1 MSKGLFT
8 VLLKVLQAGR
18 CWPLLA
24 MGCYMVV
31 LLYGLGQYI
40 PWNSP
45 ATILGVFALCMVTTV
60 NRSEKGS
67 LRFFLPAVLALLL
80 YTLLPAKTLLCIA
93 MVCGVLFMAEAF
105 FGRVNVLPGI
115 VLVIMSPLFE
125 YASNV
130 FSFPIRLQLTTW
142 AGRMIGLMGQD
153 VHVQGNMIVYNGSEF
168 SVDPACMGLQ
178 MMVTSLLCG
187 TMLIGYYQR
196 QQRKEL
202 RLPVLLPLLGV
213 FMSLNIVSNLLRII
227 FLVWMHILPGTAM
240 HDVAGM
246 MCLGLYVIVPAIFL
260 SRWTVNRYG
269 HPIQLHRKRY
279 VLRSAARTFLLNTL
293 LPAAM
298 LIICIVRQPA
308 GPDNQLPSGT
318 PAMSGF
324 AVKPLPGNI
333 IRLQSDSLLVYIKHI
348 PASYYTEHHPMI
360 CWKGSGYNFYKVQET
375 PVSGH
380 TIYTALLQQEQDVL
394 YTAWWYDNGSVIT
407 NSQLQWRWDVL
418 FGAHPYSL
426 VNVTAGT
433 EQELKVAVQE
443 MLDKKKLSAY
453 L

>member
-1 MSKGLFT
+1 MSKGILLF
-8 VLLKVLQAGR
+8 LLKLLQAGR
-18 CWPLLA
+18 CWPLLVMA
-24 MGCYMVV
+24 CYVV
-31 LLYGLGQYI
+31 VMFYGLGQYI

-45 ATILGVFALCMVTTV
+45 ATILGVLALCMVTTF

-80 YTLLPAKTLLCIA
+80 YMLLPGKTLLCTA
-93 MVCGVLFMAEAF
+93 VVCGILFMAEAF
-105 FGRVNVLPGI
+105 FGRVNLLPGV

-125 YASNV
+125 YVSNV
-130 FSFPIRLQLTTW
+130 FSFPIRLQLTTL

-153 VHVQGNMIVYNGSEF
+153 VYVQGNMISCNGNEF

-187 TMLIGYYQR
+187 IILIGYYQR
-196 QQRKEL
+196 QQGKEL
-202 RLPVLLPLLGV
+202 RLPVLLPLLSV
-213 FMSLNIVSNLLRII
+213 FLLLNILSNLLRII
-227 FLVWMHILPGTAM
+227 FLVWMHILPETAM
-240 HDVAGM
+240 HDVSGL
-246 MCLGLYVIVPAIFL
+246 MCLGLYVITPAVFL
-260 SRWTVNRYG
+260 SRWTVSRYG
-269 HPIQLHRKRY
+269 HAVQSHRKQY
-279 VLRSAARTFLLNTL
+279 VLRSAVKMFLLNTI
-293 LPAAM
+293 LPVAM
-298 LIICIVRQPA
+298 LISCILHSPQGA
-308 GPDNQLPSGT
+308 NGQLPSHV
-318 PAMSGF
+318 PALAGF
-324 AVKPLPGNI
+324 AVQPLPGNI
-333 IRLQSDSLLVYIKHI
+333 IRLQSDSLLIYIKHI

-360 CWKGSGYNFYKVQET
+360 CWRGSGYNFYKVQET

-433 EQELKVAVQE
+433 EQELTVAVQE
-443 MLDKKKLSAY
+443 MLNKKKLSVY